1 MPRVGDVNLTPLEYA
16 NSVRDKVAKLSPSR
30 IYTYRY
36 IWKMDDRDSL
46 SVSLFS
52 GSMLDHEKFR
62 DSLRNNEHVV
72 SASAEYV
79 SEFDVNFLLL
89 VETVVKN
96 KENKEV
102 FKS

>member
-52 GSMLDHEKFR
+52 GSMSDHEKFR
-62 DSLRNNEHVV
+62 SSLVDNEHVV

-89 VETVVKN
+89 VETVK
-96 KENKEV
+96 KENKVLEV
-102 FKS
+102 DKS